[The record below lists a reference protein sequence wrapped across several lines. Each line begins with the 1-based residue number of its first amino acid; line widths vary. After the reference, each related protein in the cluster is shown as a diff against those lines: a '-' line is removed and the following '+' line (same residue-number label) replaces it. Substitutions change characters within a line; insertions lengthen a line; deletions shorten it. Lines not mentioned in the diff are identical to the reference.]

1 MNVQIYLIIGL
12 SLILSMF
19 FLDKKSLKR
28 FVRKDFW
35 TQIDEISNNDLVQR
49 LMIFSNES
57 DNSYW
62 KMKIRKSIK
71 EVVGKSGIPMLTFIR
86 FQTISIISSIS
97 AFVIQI
103 FLFFG
108 SIFNLIIH
116 RKRLEILAENMGPKV
131 LEMPSFNI
139 LFALAIGILFY
150 FLPLLLFKIYGIFRE
165 KKAQKEIMLLQTY
178 TLMMLS
184 SGKSVKYI
192 LEILLNRSDIYKSS
206 FRKCLQE
213 YSYNPVNAFEILK
226 NDISLPGFTSTVNAL
241 EKSLLYDRNMAEEYL
256 RNSRILESNLRKIN
270 LQKSNKNK
278 QMTGTVLLIL
288 PLIAFCVVCGYPW
301 FVMVL
306 KLMSNLNGL

>member
-1 MNVQIYLIIGL
+1 MNKVMLIG
-12 SLILSMF
+12 
-19 FLDKKSLKR
+19 
-28 FVRKDFW
+28 
-35 TQIDEISNNDLVQR
+35 
-49 LMIFSNES
+49 
-57 DNSYW
+57 Y
-62 KMKIRKSIK
+62 
-71 EVVGKSGIPMLTFIR
+71 VGKDPDVRYYDADQAVAQFSLATTERGYVLQNGTKVPDHTDWHTVLAWSGIAKIVEKYVHKGDRLYIEGRIR
-86 FQTISIISSIS
+86 YRSYDDHKGQRRYVT
-97 AFVIQI
+97 
-103 FLFFG
+103 
-108 SIFNLIIH
+108 
-116 RKRLEILAENMGPKV
+116 EILAENMGPRV

>member
-57 DNSYW
+57 DNSSW

-103 FLFFG
+103 FLF
-108 SIFNLIIH
+108 N
-116 RKRLEILAENMGPKV
+116 
-131 LEMPSFNI
+131 
-139 LFALAIGILFY
+139 
-150 FLPLLLFKIYGIFRE
+150 KI
-165 KKAQKEIMLLQTY
+165 
-178 TLMMLS
+178 
-184 SGKSVKYI
+184 
-192 LEILLNRSDIYKSS
+192 
-206 FRKCLQE
+206 
-213 YSYNPVNAFEILK
+213 
-226 NDISLPGFTSTVNAL
+226 
-241 EKSLLYDRNMAEEYL
+241 
-256 RNSRILESNLRKIN
+256 
-270 LQKSNKNK
+270 
-278 QMTGTVLLIL
+278 
-288 PLIAFCVVCGYPW
+288 
-301 FVMVL
+301 
-306 KLMSNLNGL
+306 

>member
-35 TQIDEISNNDLVQR
+35 TQIDEISNNDLMQR
-49 LMIFSNES
+49 LMIFSDES
-57 DNSYW
+57 DNSSW
-62 KMKIRKSIK
+62 KIKIRKSIK
-71 EVVGKSGIPMLTFIR
+71 EVVGKSGIPMLSFIR

-150 FLPLLLFKIYGIFRE
+150 FLPLLLFALRRFRLRR
-165 KKAQKEIMLLQTY
+165 KRRLAHRHMRFLRILPVPLWARAQTAPP
-178 TLMMLS
+178 
-184 SGKSVKYI
+184 GAGAP
-192 LEILLNRSDIYKSS
+192 RSRRPGRG
-206 FRKCLQE
+206 FRLAGCLQE
-213 YSYNPVNAFEILK
+213 CPLH
-226 NDISLPGFTSTVNAL
+226 PG
-241 EKSLLYDRNMAEEYL
+241 
-256 RNSRILESNLRKIN
+256 
-270 LQKSNKNK
+270 
-278 QMTGTVLLIL
+278 
-288 PLIAFCVVCGYPW
+288 VC
-301 FVMVL
+301 L
-306 KLMSNLNGL
+306 KLLVCRLCQREIRRLFFPQCFLLCMQVFIIRDQIFQRVPAIGAFAGVPLHGTLQTGPH

>member
-1 MNVQIYLIIGL
+1 MNVKSYLIISL
-12 SLILSMF
+12 SLILIILLS
-19 FLDKKSLKR
+19 DRKYLKR
-28 FVRKDFW
+28 FVKKDFW
-35 TQIDEISNNDLVQR
+35 SQIDEISNKNIIQQ
-49 LMIFSNES
+49 LMIFSEETDIS
-57 DNSYW
+57 SW
-62 KMKIRKSIK
+62 KMKMIK
-71 EVVGKSGIPMLTFIR
+71 KIKDVIEKSGIPMLNINR
-86 FQTISIISSIS
+86 FQVLSILSSCLAIL
-97 AFVIQI
+97 IQL
-103 FLFFG
+103 FLFLG
-108 SIFNLIIH
+108 SVLNLIIH

-131 LEMPSFNI
+131 LEMPSLNI
-139 LFALAIGILFY
+139 LFVIAIGISFY
-150 FLPLLLFKIYGIFRE
+150 LLPFLLFKIYGIFME

-206 FRKCLQE
+206 FRKCLHE

-226 NDISLPGFTSTVNAL
+226 NDIALPGFTSTVNAL
-241 EKSLLYDRNMAEEYL
+241 EKSLLYDRSMAEEYL